1 MDGLGGEVAFMAA
14 AAGKAFFALIEPHR
28 LMFLGLGC
36 VMGLVLGIVPGI
48 GGLTGTAML
57 LPFTFAMDPYSAFA
71 LLLGLGAT
79 TATGD
84 PIPAVLFGVP
94 GGAASAATVLD
105 GFPMAKKGEAGRALS
120 AAYMSSLMGG
130 VFGALLLA
138 ISIPILRPVMLY
150 LGSPELLAF
159 SVLGISMVAVLSGSA
174 PLRGAAAGCLG
185 IMIAMIGS
193 DPQTGTLR
201 WTFDSLYLWDGLP
214 LTPVL
219 LGLFAL
225 PELCDLLIARVAIAA
240 GFEKSNIYKGQ
251 WQGVKDCF
259 QNWWLILRCS
269 WIGGGIG
276 SIPGISASVVDWLA
290 YGHALKTE
298 KGASA
303 TFGKGDVRGVIA
315 SESSNNAKEGGAL
328 VPTVAFGVPGSATMA
343 ILLGAF
349 LIHGLVPGPDMLH
362 KNLDITYAM
371 VWSVAL
377 ANILGAGLCYT
388 FSPQFAKLA
397 TLRYTLVL
405 PAVLGVV
412 YIGAFEAT
420 RQWGDLFALL
430 LFGVVGWLMKQFKW
444 PRPPLVLG
452 LVLGDSI
459 ERYMFIS
466 IERYNF
472 AWLSRPLVM
481 LLLIIA
487 LVGLVRPFLQE
498 IRFIG
503 RDRLNAGIAR
513 AADTMS
519 ALVSFVALAR
529 ITTITFVGLLLAGLF
544 IKAVLA
550 NLWIL
555 GDNFLSANEGID
567 AAIIGAWNTV
577 VLAWIVTWWLRRR
590 AIAATIG
597 SLVGI
602 EVLAEV
608 ASLFFLMALDIAPS
622 QIFAPLTWI
631 SLIGFMVARSIVGGL
646 LVMWWL
652 RSRESTRAQLVTN
665 TNAYID
671 YLRRESD
678 AFKTGMI
685 RLVTNF
691 RAPVFHVSQL
701 FTIFYIVVIGSLV
714 FAALP
719 WHFSAKLVPL
729 IVGGIGL
736 LVSGLSLFNEMCRG
750 PAIATGI
757 ESIGDQAQHEV
768 EQKIHMDLTSDTGH
782 LPVGTIVRRA
792 ARFFGYLVAF
802 MAVMAVIGLMPTAVL
817 FVIVFMRL
825 EGKERWSLVIPYA
838 AVLLI
843 GIYVAFDYFM
853 AVPWP
858 QTLLGYYLPV
868 FKMIPSVQ

>member
-1 MDGLGGEVAFMAA
+1 MEGFGADAAFMAA
-14 AAGKAFFALIEPHR
+14 AASKAFLALIEPHR
-28 LMFLGLGC
+28 MMFLALGC
-36 VMGLVLGIVPGI
+36 LMGLVLGIVPGI

-57 LPFTFAMDPYSAFA
+57 LPFTFQMDPYSAFA

-79 TATGD
+79 TSTGD
-84 PIPAVLFGVP
+84 PIPAILFGVP

-105 GFPMAKKGEAGRALS
+105 GYPMAKKGEAGRALS

-130 VFGALLLA
+130 VFGAMLLA
-138 ISIPILRPVMLY
+138 VSIPILRPVMLY

-174 PLRGAAAGCLG
+174 PLRGVAAGCLG

-214 LTPVL
+214 LTPIL

-240 GFEKSNIYKGQ
+240 GFEKADIYKGQ

-259 QNWWLILRCS
+259 ENWWLILRCS

-298 KGASA
+298 KGAHL

-328 VPTVAFGVPGSATMA
+328 VPTIAFGVPGSATMA

-371 VWSVAL
+371 VWSIAL
-377 ANILGAGLCYT
+377 ANILGAGLCYA

-405 PAVLGVV
+405 PAVLGIV

-430 LFGVVGWLMKQFKW
+430 FFGVVGWLMKQFKW

-459 ERYMFIS
+459 ERYLFIS
-466 IERYNF
+466 IERYGVSWF
-472 AWLSRPLVM
+472 ARPVVAILFAM
-481 LLLIIA
+481 AIFGIL
-487 LVGLVRPFLQE
+487 RPFL
-498 IRFIG
+498 
-503 RDRLNAGIAR
+503 
-513 AADTMS
+513 ADIKRQGGVGKMLT
-519 ALVSFVALAR
+519 SFQAP
-529 ITTITFVGLLLAGLF
+529 TFHPA
-544 IKAVLA
+544 
-550 NLWIL
+550 
-555 GDNFLSANEGID
+555 
-567 AAIIGAWNTV
+567 
-577 VLAWIVTWWLRRR
+577 
-590 AIAATIG
+590 
-597 SLVGI
+597 
-602 EVLAEV
+602 
-608 ASLFFLMALDIAPS
+608 
-622 QIFAPLTWI
+622 
-631 SLIGFMVARSIVGGL
+631 
-646 LVMWWL
+646 
-652 RSRESTRAQLVTN
+652 
-665 TNAYID
+665 
-671 YLRRESD
+671 
-678 AFKTGMI
+678 
-685 RLVTNF
+685 
-691 RAPVFHVSQL
+691 QL
-701 FTIFYIVVIGSLV
+701 FTQFFIALMGALVI
-714 FAALP
+714 AALP
-719 WHFSAKLVPL
+719 WHFSAKIVPL
-729 IVGGIGL
+729 VVGGIGIF
-736 LVSGLSLFNEMCRG
+736 VAASSLFNDMCRKPTA
-750 PAIATGI
+750 PAE
-757 ESIGDQAQHEV
+757 ESIGDKAQHEV
-768 EQKIHMDLTSDTGH
+768 GEKIHMDLTSDTGH
-782 LPVGTIVRRA
+782 LPVRTIVQRA
-792 ARFFGYLVAF
+792 GIFFGYLLAF
-802 MAVMAVIGLMPTAVL
+802 MATMAVIGLIPTVVV

-825 EGKERWSLVIPYA
+825 EGSERWSLVIPYA
-838 AVLLI
+838 GFLVL
-843 GIYVAFDYFM
+843 GIYIAFDYFM

-858 QTLLGYYLPV
+858 PTLIGQWFPALK
-868 FKMIPSVQ
+868 FIPSVQ